1 MLLERA
7 GIDLPPY
14 QKFLSELMQTVPAM
28 NERAYFSKSAGR
40 YVHYGKGS
48 KEEEFWIENY
58 RVLQY
63 NGLFDEKNQSEVFF
77 GD

>member
-1 MLLERA
+1 
-7 GIDLPPY
+7 
-14 QKFLSELMQTVPAM
+14 M